1 MASNEVKNTP
11 IYNDHEASDGP
22 SIRDHDNLHLQR
34 LGKKPVLKVRSTL
47 SQGLDD
53 G

>member
-1 MASNEVKNTP
+1 MVSNELKNRP
-11 IYNDHEASDGP
+11 IYNDHEASDGF

-34 LGKKPVLKVRSTL
+34 LGKKPVLKARSTL
-47 SQGLDD
+47 VQSLDD